1 MKKGVIR
8 VSILGIIACLL
19 MGVFCSIK
27 ILQSDETEAEI
38 TFVGDTSGDLN
49 NLHWEINHLYK
60 EKPALLV
67 LTILY
72 GNCLDAEQWGAAEE
86 KNYSKRIKKL
96 MLYGLLKDKNIFDI
110 LALKDRLSQDDEKIK
125 IRDRLNWSPLEE
137 LFLSTLLNDPLWCQV
152 NAADFSKEQQLCAQD
167 NIKAFLE
174 SFIAPT
180 CQTSSPKEI
189 EHDIYSDDEYARI
202 VCDVVDFI
210 NISTMEGGETFKET
224 LDMALPR
231 AAALYFEKT
240 LFMSRNTC
248 TNRQFEAIMHRRML
262 SMHKDELKTVLM
274 RGRHN
279 IYFPE
284 SKKGAIPGSLDELI
298 ELWYYQIHTTQSILP

>member
-49 NLHWEINHLYK
+49 NLYWEINHLYK

-110 LALKDRLSQDDEKIK
+110 LALKDRLSQDDENYTEKLVGI
-125 IRDRLNWSPLEE
+125 
-137 LFLSTLLNDPLWCQV
+137 LS
-152 NAADFSKEQQLCAQD
+152 AYG
-167 NIKAFLE
+167 I
-174 SFIAPT
+174 
-180 CQTSSPKEI
+180 SS
-189 EHDIYSDDEYARI
+189 
-202 VCDVVDFI
+202 
-210 NISTMEGGETFKET
+210 G
-224 LDMALPR
+224 
-231 AAALYFEKT
+231 
-240 LFMSRNTC
+240 
-248 TNRQFEAIMHRRML
+248 
-262 SMHKDELKTVLM
+262 
-274 RGRHN
+274 
-279 IYFPE
+279 
-284 SKKGAIPGSLDELI
+284 
-298 ELWYYQIHTTQSILP
+298 